1 MKIEEIDKQIEDF
14 KSRISE
20 LQILQ
25 KNGII
30 DINNIQGDTFIE
42 QEDGEIYIKDCN
54 VGYLM
59 IK

>member
-42 QEDGEIYIKDCN
+42 QEDGEI
-54 VGYLM
+54 
-59 IK
+59 